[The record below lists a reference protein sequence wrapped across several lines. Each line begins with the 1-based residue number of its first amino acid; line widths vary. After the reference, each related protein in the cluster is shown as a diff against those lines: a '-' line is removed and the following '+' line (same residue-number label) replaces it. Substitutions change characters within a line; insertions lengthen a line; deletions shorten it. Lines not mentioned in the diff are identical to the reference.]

1 MPRRVKGETDRE
13 GQHCGYTRPS
23 PKHPWRLVC
32 HGPSWRACW
41 LTLVEQT
48 RDMDNPDLRLEA
60 AKTELGNVPGAM
72 TTIG

>member
-1 MPRRVKGETDRE
+1 
-13 GQHCGYTRPS
+13 
-23 PKHPWRLVC
+23 
-32 HGPSWRACW
+32 
-41 LTLVEQT
+41 LVEQT